1 MRELHQKQRQGLR
14 ISHLAP
20 FADSSCGNTNGEEWG
35 QDDYQVDVH
44 GKHEHGRGN
53 CNLTN

>member
-20 FADSSCGNTNGEEWG
+20 FADSSFGNTNGEEWG
-35 QDDYQVDVH
+35 QDDYRVDVH
-44 GKHEHGRGN
+44 GKHEHGR
-53 CNLTN
+53 